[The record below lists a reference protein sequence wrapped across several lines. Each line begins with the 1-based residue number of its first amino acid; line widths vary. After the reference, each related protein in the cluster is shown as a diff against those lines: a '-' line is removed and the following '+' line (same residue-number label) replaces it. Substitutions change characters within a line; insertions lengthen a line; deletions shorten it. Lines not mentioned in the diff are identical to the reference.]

1 MCLQMFTMLNYQ
13 EIIARIEAIR
23 EKEGLSAASFAQRI
37 GVPRSSM
44 SHLVSG
50 RNKPSL
56 DLLVKIIDSF
66 PEVSLDAL
74 VYGKASPPPQSI
86 SDPDKKIEI
95 QHEETTRQSQASLS
109 FDSLPTPPGPAT
121 PKTTTP
127 SSKTIVR
134 QVILLTED
142 GYFETYSPKS

>member
-1 MCLQMFTMLNYQ
+1 MLNYQ

-23 EKEGLSAASFAQRI
+23 KKEGLSAASFAQRI
-37 GVPRSSM
+37 GVPRSTI

-66 PEVSLDAL
+66 PEVTLDAL

-86 SDPDKKIEI
+86 SGPDRKNEM
-95 QHEETTRQSQASLS
+95 QYQETTRQSQASLS
-109 FDSLPTPPGPAT
+109 LESLPTPPGPAT
-121 PKTTTP
+121 PL
-127 SSKTIVR
+127 SKTVVR

-142 GYFETYSPKS
+142 GHFETYSPKS

>member
-1 MCLQMFTMLNYQ
+1 MFTMLNYQ
-13 EIIARIEAIR
+13 EIIGRIEAIR
-23 EKEGLSAASFAQRI
+23 KKEGLSAASFAQRI
-37 GVPRSSM
+37 GVPRSTI

-56 DLLVKIIDSF
+56 DLLAKIIDSF
-66 PEVSLDAL
+66 PEVTLDAL

-86 SDPDKKIEI
+86 SGPDRKNEM
-95 QHEETTRQSQASLS
+95 QYQETTRQSQASLS
-109 FDSLPTPPGPAT
+109 LESLPTPPGPAT

-127 SSKTIVR
+127 LSKTVVR

-142 GYFETYSPKS
+142 GHFETYSPKS

>member
-1 MCLQMFTMLNYQ
+1 MFTMLNYQ
-13 EIIARIEAIR
+13 EIIGRIEAIR
-23 EKEGLSAASFAQRI
+23 KKEGLSAASFAQRI
-37 GVPRSSM
+37 GVPRSTI

-66 PEVSLDAL
+66 PEVTLDAL

-86 SDPDKKIEI
+86 SGPDRKNEM
-95 QHEETTRQSQASLS
+95 QYQETTRQSQASLS
-109 FDSLPTPPGPAT
+109 LESLPTPPGPAT
-121 PKTTTP
+121 TKTTTP
-127 SSKTIVR
+127 LSKTVVR

-142 GYFETYSPKS
+142 GHFETYSPKS